1 MNENRVSLYIIQR
14 KGRKPVDILV
24 IIALILPLFYTGIY
38 IIVAYGLRSVDYP
51 FIVVAEQ
58 SNNSVRTETVPEL
71 HYPVQNT
78 TVIRTA
84 VDIIAEKNELRLA
97 LLYIIENKRK
107 CVLKFRKA
115 TVDITHTVNYH
126 CKLLSRAAFFS
137 V

>member
-1 MNENRVSLYIIQR
+1 M
-14 KGRKPVDILV
+14 
-24 IIALILPLFYTGIY
+24 
-38 IIVAYGLRSVDYP
+38 
-51 FIVVAEQ
+51 VAEQ
-58 SNNSVRTETVPEL
+58 SNNSVRTETFPEP

-97 LLYIIENKRK
+97 LFYIIENKRK

-126 CKLLSRAAFFS
+126 CKLLS
-137 V
+137 